1 MRFRSPARP
10 EQEGPWFIE
19 VDFGDGWAVYS
30 PTLPTKAAAEVFAYD
45 LRAIGR
51 TVRITEGELPP
62 DSTAAAPKARRKA
75 RKPPKAA

>member
-1 MRFRSPARP
+1 MRFRSPAKP
-10 EQEGPWFIE
+10 EHEGPWFIE

-30 PTLPTKAAAEVFAYD
+30 PTLPTRAAAEVFAYD

-51 TVRITEGELPP
+51 TEGELPP

-75 RKPPKAA
+75 RKPPRAA